1 MAVRHINMHPGPP
14 TLQTIPLE
22 LQWKIFESLDY
33 QSARFLT
40 ATSHFYKSS
49 PKSPLSFKSSAE
61 RLAFLTAAENFPQN
75 KDRFVCFS
83 CQTIKPHDQFGIRQ
97 TLKKYKKGNV
107 RSGSRFCLDCG
118 VNKYTRGQRDATTA
132 SNVSPSADIT
142 ALSQNLEAA
151 SLVRRNGKNPKDYKF
166 WNTQPVPKMDD
177 LGPSTTTSSQV
188 ESVQDGAILP
198 VATCDK
204 LGKADAERLIEGF
217 EWCELDVTQKHVLS
231 ELHDLLYNH
240 YVEDDEGFF
249 CLNYSPEFLSWAL
262 QPPGWKKCWHIGVRS
277 KGTSAKSGRLV
288 AFVAGIPVKLNVR
301 GNIIDAVEINF
312 LTIHQK
318 LRGKR
323 LAAVLIKEITR
334 RCYREGIYQ
343 ALYTAGTVLPSP
355 IATCRYYH
363 RSLEWEYLYKTG
375 FCHLPRGSTLL
386 NEYLGRFG
394 LVQTFTEE
402 EVSHYFCSD
411 ASKGVVWSYVIERD
425 GKIIDFASF
434 YSLESSVLRPTATPL
449 SIRTAYLYYYAS
461 SYAQPQPSYAEHLQ
475 TLMHDL
481 LILAKQAN
489 FHVFNALTAMDDSLF
504 LQQQKFEPGDS
515 SLNYYLFNWRTVR
528 LANGMNEEMQADAEN
543 LSEVGV
549 VVL

>member
-1 MAVRHINMHPGPP
+1 MTSINGS
-14 TLQTIPLE
+14 QGLE
-22 LQWKIFESLDY
+22 HEQ
-33 QSARFLT
+33 
-40 ATSHFYKSS
+40 
-49 PKSPLSFKSSAE
+49 
-61 RLAFLTAAENFPQN
+61 
-75 KDRFVCFS
+75 
-83 CQTIKPHDQFGIRQ
+83 
-97 TLKKYKKGNV
+97 
-107 RSGSRFCLDCG
+107 
-118 VNKYTRGQRDATTA
+118 DATTA
-132 SNVSPSADIT
+132 GNTLPFADMA

-166 WNTQPVPKMDD
+166 WNTQPVPKLND
-177 LGPSTTTSSQV
+177 LESATTSSKTAD
-188 ESVQDGAILP
+188 SLPDGAMLP
-198 VATCDK
+198 IETCDK
-204 LGKADAERLIEGF
+204 IRKADAEKLIEGF
-217 EWCELDVTQKHVLS
+217 EWCELDVTQDHVLS

-249 CLNYSPEFLSWAL
+249 RLNYSPEFLSWAL
-262 QPPGWKKCWHIGVRS
+262 QPPGWKKCWHIGVRT

-301 GNIIDAVEINF
+301 NNVIDAVEINF

-323 LAAVLIKEITR
+323 LAPVLIKEITR

-355 IATCRYYH
+355 VATCRYYH
-363 RSLEWEYLYKTG
+363 RSLDWSHLYKTG
-375 FCHLPRGSTLL
+375 FSHLPRGSTVLRQTLRYKLEKKTTTQGLRPMESKDVAQVKILL
-386 NEYLGRFG
+386 NQYLKRFG

-411 ASKGVVWSYVIERD
+411 ASKSIVWSYVVEHE
-425 GKIIDFASF
+425 GKITDFASF
-434 YSLESSVLRPTATPL
+434 YSLGSSVLRPAATPV

-461 SYAQPQPSYAEHLQ
+461 SYDQNHPSYLEHLQ
-475 TLMHDL
+475 MLMHDL

-489 FHVFNALTAMDDSLF
+489 FHVFNALTAMDNSLF

-515 SLNYYLFNWRTVR
+515 SLNFYLFNWRTAR
-528 LANGMNEEMQADAEN
+528 LANGMNEKMQADANN

-549 VVL
+549 VML